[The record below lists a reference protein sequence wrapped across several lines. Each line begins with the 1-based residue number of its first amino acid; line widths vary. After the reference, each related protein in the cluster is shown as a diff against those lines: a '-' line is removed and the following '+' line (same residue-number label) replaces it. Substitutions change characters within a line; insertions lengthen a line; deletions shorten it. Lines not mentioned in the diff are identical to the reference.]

1 MSTVLVVDD
10 QLSHREM
17 ISDLLKGSGLKVMVA
32 ADGADALSQVEA
44 HCPDLVI
51 LDIVMPGINGY
62 EVCRRLRSN
71 PVTQNLPIIFC
82 SIKNEEFDRYWGIRQ
97 GANAYIA
104 KPFQPRELLTTVKQ
118 LLKKGG

>member
-17 ISDLLKGSGLKVMVA
+17 ISDLLKGSGLKVMLA
-32 ADGADALSQVEA
+32 SDGADALSQVEA

-62 EVCRRLRSN
+62 EVCRRIRSN
-71 PVTQNLPIIFC
+71 PVTQKLPIIFC

-97 GANAYIA
+97 GANAYIS

>member
-17 ISDLLKGSGLKVMVA
+17 ISDLLKGSGFKVMVA

-97 GANAYIA
+97 GANAYIS

>member
-17 ISDLLKGSGLKVMVA
+17 ISDLLKGSGLKVMLA

-62 EVCRRLRSN
+62 EVCRRIRSN
-71 PVTQNLPIIFC
+71 PVTQKLPIIFC

-97 GANAYIA
+97 GANAYIS

>member
-62 EVCRRLRSN
+62 EVCRRLPSN
-71 PVTQNLPIIFC
+71 PANQNLPIIFC
-82 SIKNEEFDRYWGIRQ
+82 SIKNEEFDRYWRIRQ
-97 GANAYIA
+97 GANAYIS
-104 KPFQPRELLTTVKQ
+104 KPFKPRELLTTVKQ
-118 LLKKGG
+118 LLKK